1 MRRINEESLDSPF
14 HPDGIIKPIKST
26 LIPKQKLC
34 NGVSAESP
42 TYFQLKY
49 TNVLDQKSRT
59 QELFKGYKTQ
69 DKNDYKLV
77 YHPSQV
83 PQLKKSFNYKDY
95 NTDKNSKV
103 FDYASIRPSETIDLL
118 ADKRPEF
125 KSKSLYYKKYH
136 ERLNGGGF
144 GITRGIFT
152 IESNNKHKFV
162 SKTMGKMLNLSLSL
176 PKIPSSPK
184 KPLEPTLS
192 HKISIKRPAKFSIKS
207 RKASLA
213 ECFSSEKSQSYPIL
227 IPYQSS
233 KSIKYNN

>member
-1 MRRINEESLDSPF
+1 MRRINEESLESPF
-14 HPDGIIKPIKST
+14 RSDGIIKPIKST

-49 TNVLDQKSRT
+49 TNVLNQNLRT
-59 QELFKGYKTQ
+59 QELFKGYRNQ
-69 DKNDYKLV
+69 EKNDYKLV

-83 PQLKKSFNYKDY
+83 PQLTKSFNYNDF

-103 FDYASIRPSETIDLL
+103 FDYTSIRPSETIDLL
-118 ADKRPEF
+118 ADKRPDF
-125 KSKSLYYKKYH
+125 KSNSLYYKKYH
-136 ERLNGGGF
+136 ERLKREGF
-144 GITRGIFT
+144 GLTRGIFT

-162 SKTMGKMLNLSLSL
+162 SNPVGKMINLSLSM

-184 KPLEPTLS
+184 KILKQPIS
-192 HKISIKRPAKFSIKS
+192 HKSSINRPSRFSVKS

-213 ECFSSEKSQSYPIL
+213 RCFVSEKSQSYPIL
-227 IPYQSS
+227 IPYLSS
-233 KSIKYNN
+233 KSIKYAN